1 MSLTCAASKKFS
13 PPYFTNGIPWRVS
26 STSSWVTMM
35 ASAEQ
40 YRLSLQV
47 DACLAVFQDKFDNV
61 LDLRRF
67 IGRYDKLRALAR
79 WFA

>member
-1 MSLTCAASKKFS
+1 M
-13 PPYFTNGIPWRVS
+13 V
-26 STSSWVTMM
+26 

-47 DACLAVFQDKFDNV
+47 DACLAVFQDTLDDV
-61 LDLRRF
+61 LDPRRF

-79 WFA
+79 WFV